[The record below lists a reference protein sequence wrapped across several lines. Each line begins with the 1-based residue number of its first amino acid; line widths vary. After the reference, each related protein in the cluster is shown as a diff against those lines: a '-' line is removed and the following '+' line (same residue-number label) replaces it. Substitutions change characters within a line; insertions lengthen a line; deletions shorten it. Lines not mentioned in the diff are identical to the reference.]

1 MLFRVEGEQRSEAA
15 HREDEQVEI
24 PERDGGNRRRRERQ
38 QPDCQLLA
46 GLAAPEFDH
55 RRGDAQLAARALN
68 LDSPS
73 YGDPLPTDLV
83 VGRVFVL
90 LWPSSR
96 FSILHRPAT
105 FANVPDAG

>member
-1 MLFRVEGEQRSEAA
+1 MG
-15 HREDEQVEI
+15 D
-24 PERDGGNRRRRERQ
+24 NRRNSADSTVHMC
-38 QPDCQLLA
+38 QPSETDCVP
-46 GLAAPEFDH
+46 GDEFVSD
-55 RRGDAQLAARALN
+55 
-68 LDSPS
+68 
-73 YGDPLPTDLV
+73 DLV